1 MRFHA
6 WRLPRSKTAYASI
19 RMNFAT
25 AYAREL
31 RVASP
36 DALLQFGHGALGS
49 DFGGLVA
56 LYEGQ
61 ALTSLY
67 LPVFARLLPLPFGNA
82 PIDTKKSGGFWHI
95 YLFII

>member
-1 MRFHA
+1 
-6 WRLPRSKTAYASI
+6 
-19 RMNFAT
+19 MNFAT

-36 DALLQFGHGALGS
+36 DALQFGHGALGN

-67 LPVFARLLPLPFGNA
+67 LPVFARLLPLPFGSTA
-82 PIDTKKSGGFWHI
+82 IDTKSLETFGASTDLS
-95 YLFII
+95 YR